1 MDKRTVGENNKLE
14 ALKLIYRFGW
24 LRSQEI
30 GLFLWESGFGVN
42 YNSYKKNAEALVRK
56 LVDQKLVISRKLP
69 QNSGTA
75 LFLSKQGAD
84 SLLEVGI
91 LACSGKNFGRLEN
104 GVWSPPSNWK
114 HHLLSS
120 GALGILYRIGYG
132 VITESEIRRKYDLE
146 KYPDGIF
153 YIDYEN
159 EEDDVINELRSE
171 SFWLEVESHRKT
183 GPNMEFMVDS
193 ALRSLLENNPF
204 NNSNQLFGR
213 SINRIAIAY
222 STSSSDENSNK
233 IDHELRVT
241 NAFRK
246 KIDTDFPINFLQLK
260 MYGLGV
266 SGIIEKI
273 VVIKPKP
280 QYLYA

>member
-14 ALKLIYRFGW
+14 ALKLIYKFGW

-84 SLLEVGI
+84 SLLELGI
-91 LACSGKNFGRLEN
+91 VANSGKSFGRIED
-104 GVWSPPSNWK
+104 GVWLPPQNWK

-120 GALGILYRIGYG
+120 GALGHLVRNGYG
-132 VITESEIRRKYDLE
+132 VISESEIRRKYDLK

-153 YIDYEN
+153 YMDYEK
-159 EEDDVINELRSE
+159 EEDDVIIEQRSE
-171 SFWLEVESHRKT
+171 TFWLEVESHRKT

-213 SINRIAIAY
+213 SINRVAIAY
-222 STSSSDENSNK
+222 SNSSSDENGNK

-241 NAFRK
+241 NAFQK
-246 KIDTDFPINFLQLK
+246 KVNRDLAINFLQLK

-266 SGIIEKI
+266 SGIKEKT
-273 VVIKPKP
+273 VVIKPKS
-280 QYLYA
+280 Q